1 LRLLL
6 LGAAGLAGI
15 FLLMLGWLR
24 LLHRAIAVHWNSDLF
39 FIRSLYED
47 AFVNGRG
54 LAGWNLPPAPYFFPD
69 MLLLFPSFALN
80 DSLFGGYLL
89 YGALLIPIFLLGVH
103 TLMRELGAPAQ
114 RAAVAT
120 FSAALLFVAA
130 MQGTHPSM
138 LVFFLPIF
146 HAGAAVAGVWLL
158 AGWARGL
165 RLGYTPGLAA
175 VVLALSVALTLSD
188 LFSVTQLFVPMALTI
203 GVLRLRGRV
212 DPAAADATFALI
224 GAAAVIDLIVLGV
237 LGWVLPVRFVG
248 NPIFAAFAH
257 QIGPLPPLALGVL
270 LWLGWRQRGRVRQKH
285 LVYAGVLIGLLLAGA
300 SIARPDALMSA
311 LKDIHVKPGWPMSAI
326 RLFAHDL
333 GDMARHSPL
342 IWALAFLVPVTCG
355 AWLWRRTAADGSE
368 SEVDSTREA
377 VALFFVIST
386 GVGVVAAAL
395 EWVGAGWPIFP
406 ELEIY
411 REGTTR
417 HMQPLFVYPIFA
429 LATAAALSDAP
440 WQPRFATLSVIALLG
455 YAAVR
460 ILAAPAPP
468 DGWATAPHHDY
479 QQCLDSAHESQSL
492 STGYGD
498 YWTARSLSYASR
510 AGVHIRPLR
519 EPMVIEH
526 WVHSMAGF
534 LPLPD
539 EGRAYDRYDFIVPSR
554 FSVDQ
559 IEGRFGPPARSVDC
573 GGLDVLV
580 YDRPSDIAFR
590 NFVRIAALIG
600 AGRRLPSGV
609 GNPSEL
615 ASYVPDG
622 TPVARAAGLA
632 LAPGELLEVT
642 FEAPAAGD
650 VLELAAD
657 VGHAFEVLPRS
668 LGGESWPPVYVPVV
682 NGEGVGARFVRL
694 PGDERTRWTG
704 FGIRVVESPRSES
717 AWLGHLFV
725 YPDTH

>member
-1 LRLLL
+1 VRILL
-6 LGAAGLAGI
+6 LGAAALAG
-15 FLLMLGWLR
+15 LLLLLLGWLR

-69 MLLLFPSFALN
+69 MLLLFPSFALSG
-80 DSLFGGYLL
+80 SLFGGYLL
-89 YGALLIPIFLLGVH
+89 YGALLLPIFLLGVYA
-103 TLMRELGAPAQ
+103 LMRELGAPAR

-120 FSAALLFVAA
+120 FGAALLFIAA

-146 HAGAAVAGVWLL
+146 HAGVAVTGVWLL
-158 AGWARGL
+158 TGWARGL
-165 RLGYTPGLAA
+165 RRGYTPGLAA
-175 VVLALSVALTLSD
+175 GVLALSVALTLSD
-188 LFSVTQLFVPMALTI
+188 LFSVTQFFVPMVLVV

-212 DPAAADATFALI
+212 DPGAADTTLALI
-224 GAAAVIDLIVLGV
+224 GAAAVIDLVVLGV

-270 LWLGWRQRGRVRQKH
+270 LWLGWQQRDRVRPKH
-285 LVYAGVLIGLLLAGA
+285 LVYAGVLVTLLLAGLV
-300 SIARPDALMSA
+300 IARPQALMSA
-311 LKDIHVKPGWPMSAI
+311 LEGIHVKPGWPMSAI

-333 GDMARHSPL
+333 GDMARHGPL
-342 IWALAFLVPVTCG
+342 VWALALLAPLACG
-355 AWLWRRTAADGSE
+355 AWLWRRRPAEGSGSE
-368 SEVDSTREA
+368 IESTREA
-377 VALFFVIST
+377 IALFFVVST
-386 GVGVVAAAL
+386 GVGLVAAAL
-395 EWVGAGWPIFP
+395 EWIGAGWPIFP

-417 HMQPLFVYPIFA
+417 HMQPLFVYPVFA

-440 WQPRFATLSVIALLG
+440 WQPRFATLGVVALLG
-455 YAAVR
+455 YGAVR
-460 ILAAPAPP
+460 ILPAPP
-468 DGWATAPHHDY
+468 PASGWATAPHHDY
-479 QQCLDSAHESQSL
+479 QECLDAAYESQSL

-498 YWTARSLSYASR
+498 YWTARTLSYASR
-510 AGVHIRPLR
+510 AGVRIRPLR
-519 EPMVIEH
+519 DPTVIEP

-534 LPLPD
+534 LPLPE
-539 EGRAYDRYDFIVPSR
+539 EGRAYDRYDFIVLSR
-554 FSVDQ
+554 FPVER
-559 IEGRFGPPARSVDC
+559 IEARFGPPAHSVDC

-580 YDRPSDIAFR
+580 YDRPSDLVFR
-590 NFVRIAALIG
+590 HVVRIPVLIG
-600 AGRRLPSGV
+600 AGRRLPSVV
-609 GNPSEL
+609 GEPVEL
-615 ASYVPDG
+615 SGYVPAG
-622 TPVARAAGLA
+622 TPISGAAGVA

-642 FEAPAAGD
+642 LEAPAAGD

-668 LGGESWPPVYVPVV
+668 LGGESWPPVHVPVV
-682 NGEGVGARFVRL
+682 NGEGVRARFVRL